1 LIRVLVT
8 GATGFVGRVLCG
20 ELVQRGYRVR
30 AAIRDVR
37 RSPACVEEPVLME
50 DIGAKNHWLPLLR
63 DVDSVIHLAAR
74 AHVLGDSRANF
85 HLYHEVNAEG
95 THHLA
100 TQAANAGVRRFIFL
114 SSVKVNGDSTEGP
127 GFSAADEPQPTDPYG
142 ESKWAAEK
150 YALAAGARTG
160 MEVAIVR
167 PPLIYGP
174 GVKANF
180 LRLMRWVDQERM
192 LPFGAIANSRSL
204 VSIWNLCDLV
214 LLLIS
219 NPTAPGR
226 VWMVADCESPST
238 PELIGRMARSMERR
252 ERLLRVSPGILKAL
266 GSMLGLRAEM
276 SRLCGS
282 LVVDTS
288 ETRRELGWSPPIS
301 MDEGLVR
308 TARWYLSGADAR
320 AG

>member
-1 LIRVLVT
+1 MIRVLVT

-20 ELVQRGYRVR
+20 ELARCGYRVR
-30 AAIRDVR
+30 AAVRDVR
-37 RSPACVEEPVLME
+37 RSPACVEEPVPME
-50 DIGAKNHWLPLLR
+50 DIGAMNHWLPLLR
-63 DVDSVIHLAAR
+63 GVDSVIHLAAR
-74 AHVLGDSRANF
+74 AHVLGDSPANS
-85 HLYHEVNAEG
+85 HLYHEVNADG
-95 THHLA
+95 THNLA
-100 TQAANAGVRRFIFL
+100 TQAADAGVRRFILL
-114 SSVKVNGDSTEGP
+114 SSVKVNGDSTQGP
-127 GFSAADEPQPTDPYG
+127 GFSAADEPRPTDPYG

-150 YALAAGARTG
+150 HAMAAGARTG

-192 LPFGAIANSRSL
+192 LPFGAIANHRSL

-214 LLLIS
+214 LLLMS
-219 NPTAPGR
+219 HATAPGQ
-226 VWMVADCESPST
+226 VWMVSDAESPST
-238 PELIGRMARSMERR
+238 PELIARMARSMGRR
-252 ERLLRVSPGILKAL
+252 ERLLRVSPGLLKAL
-266 GSMLGLRAEM
+266 GAMLGLRAQM

-288 ETRRELGWSPPIS
+288 ETRRKLGWSPPIS

-308 TARWYLSGADAR
+308 TATWYLAGGDAR

>member
-1 LIRVLVT
+1 LTRVLVT

-20 ELVQRGYRVR
+20 ELARCGYRVR
-30 AAIRDVR
+30 AAVRDVR
-37 RSPACVEEPVLME
+37 RSPACVDEPVAIE
-50 DIGAKNHWLPLLR
+50 DIGARNHWLPLLR

-74 AHVLGDSRANF
+74 AHVLGDSPANF
-85 HLYHEVNAEG
+85 HLYREVNAEG
-95 THHLA
+95 THNLA
-100 TQAANAGVRRFIFL
+100 TQAANAGIRRFILL
-114 SSVKVNGDSTEGP
+114 SSVKVNGDSTEGR
-127 GFSAADEPQPTDPYG
+127 GFSATDEPRPTDAYG

-150 YALAAGARTG
+150 YALAAGTRTG

-192 LPFGAIANSRSL
+192 LPFGAIVNRRSL

-214 LLLIS
+214 LRLIPS
-219 NPTAPGR
+219 PVAPRR
-226 VWMVADCESPST
+226 VWMVSDSENPST
-238 PELIGRMARSMERR
+238 PELIRGMARSLQRR

-266 GSMLGLRAEM
+266 GSVLGLRAEM
-276 SRLCGS
+276 ARLCGS
-282 LVVDTS
+282 LVVDIS

-301 MDEGLVR
+301 MDEGLLR